1 MENLKLEK
9 IVPKIDYQKKEARRQ
24 TWLFI
29 LTTFVV
35 ICFLFPVLW
44 MFLTS
49 IKTRL
54 DAFAMPP
61 VWIFKPTL
69 ENYRSLLLEEPFFK
83 YLWNSF
89 FISSI
94 AAILAGVLG
103 TPTAYALSR
112 FKFKGKNLFAFW
124 ILASRIA
131 PPMALVLPFF
141 IMFREVNLV
150 NSYLSIIVIY
160 MTLNLAF
167 VVWMM
172 RGYFEQ
178 VPVSI
183 EEAAKID
190 GCSIFGTLRRVTLP
204 LVSQGLSATMVFCF
218 MANWSEF
225 VLALIF
231 TGIETRTAPVLIS
244 GFVTVE
250 GIRWGMIGAAGTIV
264 NLPVI
269 IFAML
274 LQKYFVTGLTSGAV
288 KS

>member
-1 MENLKLEK
+1 MENLGLEK
-9 IVPKIDYQKKEARRQ
+9 ITPKIDYQKKETRRQ

-29 LTTFVV
+29 LATFIV

-61 VWIFKPTL
+61 VWMFKPTL

-141 IMFREVNLV
+141 IMFRAVNLV
-150 NSYLSIIVIY
+150 NSYLSIIILY

-178 VPVSI
+178 IPVSI

>member
-1 MENLKLEK
+1 MEYQAINRKGK
-9 IVPKIDYQKKEARRQ
+9 MDYSKKEARKQ

-29 LTTFVV
+29 VATFVV
-35 ICFLFPVLW
+35 ICFLFPVAW

-49 IKTRL
+49 VKTRL

-69 ENYRSLLLEEPFFK
+69 ENYRSLLLGEPFFK

-112 FKFKGKNLFAFW
+112 FKFKGNNLFAFW

-141 IMFREVNLV
+141 IMFRAFGLV
-150 NSYLSIIVIY
+150 NSYLSIIIIY

-172 RGYFEQ
+172 RGYFAQ
-178 VPVSI
+178 VPISI

-204 LVSQGLSATMVFCF
+204 LVSQGLSATLVFCF

-274 LQKYFVTGLTSGAV
+274 LQKYFVRGLTSGAV